1 MTQRQPP
8 AETGTHLAYL
18 DGWRGIAVLFV
29 LAGHFWLDNYKPG
42 LSTFGVD
49 LFFVLS
55 GRLMAEILFVRRT
68 ELPTFFF
75 RRFSRIYPA
84 LLAFVLVT
92 TLAFQGTDLSHGPLA
107 ALLALTFTLNY
118 AMIYTHPVAL
128 FDHLWSLCVEE
139 HAYVLLAG
147 VAFLSRRW
155 LFPVGALVVAL
166 GAVAM
171 LNGLVRLELG
181 ASVLHTHWRSDV
193 SVAGIF
199 LAGGLWLILRGRQ
212 SPWWLSPV
220 ALLIAV
226 TAKMMP
232 EHILSFGLSTS
243 MLALSVTTVDSA
255 TPVFKRVLSTPILTF
270 AGLWSYSLYL
280 WQQPFY
286 KLDRAG
292 AAPTLM
298 LIGAAF
304 LAALA
309 SFYLVEKPARR
320 TLNALFENRRRKRL
334 TGVQTIGGEGVVG
347 FNVQS
352 SER

>member
-8 AETGTHLAYL
+8 AETGSHLAYL

-29 LAGHFWLDNYKPG
+29 LVGHFWLDNYKPG

-84 LLAFVLVT
+84 LFVFVVVT
-92 TLAFQGTDLSHGPLA
+92 TLAFRGTDLSHGPLA

-147 VAFLSRRW
+147 VAFLSRRR

-166 GAVAM
+166 GAAAM
-171 LNGLVRLELG
+171 LNGLIRVQLG
-181 ASVLHTHWRSDV
+181 GSVLYTHWRSDV

-212 SPWWLSPV
+212 TPWWLSPV
-220 ALLIAV
+220 ALLIAI
-226 TAKMMP
+226 TAKMSPDHM
-232 EHILSFGLSTS
+232 ISFGLSTG
-243 MLALSVTTVDSA
+243 MLALSVTTIDSA
-255 TPVFKRVLSTPILTF
+255 APVFKRVLSTPILTF

-292 AAPTLM
+292 AAPTII
-298 LIGAAF
+298 LIAAAF

-320 TLNALFENRRRKRL
+320 MLNQFIRDRRDKRPALRPVALDAQL
-334 TGVQTIGGEGVVG
+334 T
-347 FNVQS
+347 
-352 SER
+352 ER

>member
-1 MTQRQPP
+1 MMHSQPRE
-8 AETGTHLAYL
+8 ETGTHLAYL

-29 LAGHFWLDNYKPG
+29 LVGHFWLDDIKPG

-55 GRLMAEILFVRRT
+55 GRLMSEILFVRRT

-84 LLAFVLVT
+84 LFVFVVVA
-92 TLAFQGTDLSHGPLA
+92 TLAFRGTDLSHGPVA
-107 ALLALTFTLNY
+107 ALLALTFTINY

-139 HAYVLLAG
+139 HAYILLAG

-166 GAVAM
+166 GATAM
-171 LNGLVRLELG
+171 LNGLLRVELG
-181 ASVLHTHWRSDV
+181 ASVLYTHWRSDV

-199 LAGGLWLILRGRQ
+199 LAGGLWLFLRGRR
-212 SPWWLSPV
+212 SPWWISPA
-220 ALLIAV
+220 ALLVAV
-226 TAKMMP
+226 AAKMMP
-232 EHILSFGLSTS
+232 EHILSFGLSTG

-255 TPVFKRVLSTPILTF
+255 TPVFKRMLATPVLTYV
-270 AGLWSYSLYL
+270 GLWSYSLYL

-292 AAPTLM
+292 VAPTLV
-298 LIGAAF
+298 LLAAAVA
-304 LAALA
+304 AALA

-320 TLNALFENRRRKRL
+320 TLNSLFENRRRKRL
-334 TGVQTIGGEGVVG
+334 AVRPVG
-347 FNVQS
+347 LDAPLT
-352 SER
+352 ER